1 MLRQEWYQPVIQLSL
16 LADVVHL
23 TQKHD
28 LVLLKFIQHI
38 VQRCFALVQ
47 KIVLQF
53 FVHDDSSP

>member
-1 MLRQEWYQPVIQLSL
+1 
-16 LADVVHL
+16 
-23 TQKHD
+23 
-28 LVLLKFIQHI
+28 VLLKFIQHI